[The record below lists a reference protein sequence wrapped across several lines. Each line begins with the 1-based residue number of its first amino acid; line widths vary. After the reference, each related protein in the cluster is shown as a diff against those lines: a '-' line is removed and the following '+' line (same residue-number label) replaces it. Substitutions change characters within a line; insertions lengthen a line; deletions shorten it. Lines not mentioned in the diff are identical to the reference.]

1 MSHKEDQVA
10 DAQAQSEMPENV
22 SREAHQRMTDE
33 RNDLKAQ
40 VADLSTTIMDFGY
53 TEKARKHFTDKGLDD
68 PDWAAEIA
76 LPSMKSAAVEVDNIG
91 TYLDDKF
98 AKLYPTVTPE
108 GEIVAESIP
117 TPDAVEPPGFAR
129 PSPASEGTP
138 PGQQKYTSADPEI
151 QALYQANDMPRI
163 RELIDS
169 GQLVL
174 RGSPPVTPG

>member
-1 MSHKEDQVA
+1 VA
-10 DAQAQSEMPENV
+10 DANTQNEMPEQV

-53 TEKARKHFTDKGLDD
+53 TEKARKHFVDKGLDD

-76 LPSMKSAAVEVDNIG
+76 LPSMKSAAVDVDNIG
-91 TYLDDKF
+91 AYLDDKF
-98 AKLYPTVTPE
+98 AKLYPAVGTP
-108 GEIVAESIP
+108 GETPAAEEASIP
-117 TPDAVEPPGFAR
+117 TPDATEPPGFAR

-138 PGQQKYTSADPEI
+138 PGQKKYSSSDPEI
-151 QALYQANDMPRI
+151 QALYQANNMPEI
-163 RELIDS
+163 KKLVDS